1 MQLSTQLKRGYF
13 ALAVLTALGIAGIMT
28 PEFAAVQKQAFLP
41 VSASNAACKANA
53 VSRWKLASTPID
65 IQPLLLRKALIC
77 RA

>member
-13 ALAVLTALGIAGIMT
+13 ALAVLLGLGIAGMMT
-28 PEFAAVQKQAFLP
+28 PEFAAFQKQAFVP
-41 VSASNAACKANA
+41 EIAANVCKANA

>member
-1 MQLSTQLKRGYF
+1 MQLGNQLKRGYF
-13 ALAVLTALGIAGIMT
+13 ALAVLLALSIVGVLT
-28 PEFAAVQKQAFLP
+28 PEFVAFQKQALLP
-41 VSASNAACKANA
+41 VLTTNACKANA

>member
-13 ALAVLTALGIAGIMT
+13 ALAILMGLSIAAVMT
-28 PEFAAVQKQAFLP
+28 PEFAAFQQQALLP
-41 VSASNAACKANA
+41 ELSLKACKANA

-77 RA
+77 QA